1 MNYRLQDSMGFALF
15 RATNLLKAE
24 FGRQL
29 RPYEITPE
37 QFAVLGLLWE
47 QDGLLQ
53 NHIARQLCKDRANTS
68 RILDK
73 LEAKGLIKRSRDPRD
88 RRAIRVHLTSEST
101 LLREPLESLAIQFRE
116 SAYAGIDHSTQEEIR
131 RLMNHIIGNLT

>member
-15 RATNLLKAE
+15 RATTLLKAE

-53 NHIARQLCKDRANTS
+53 NHIGRQLCKDRANTS

-73 LEAKGLIKRSRDPRD
+73 QETKGLIKRGRDPRN
-88 RRAIRVHLTSEST
+88 RRVIRVQLTAESKK
-101 LLREPLESLAIQFRE
+101 LREPLESLAIQFRKD
-116 SAYAGIDHSTQEEIR
+116 AYAGVDRKTQEEVR